1 MSEFLCDD
9 CMKHLSDYPNNYFD
23 LAIVDPPYGLGE
35 HGGRMRSGYVKQKNG
50 TMSYVQGPYY
60 AKKSWDKAV
69 PGEEY
74 FRQLF
79 RVSRNQ
85 IIFGANYFK
94 FPMQGGR
101 IIWDKCNDGSAQSNA
116 EIAYNS
122 LNDKVTIFRYMW
134 RGMFQGKSIDHGWI
148 QNGNKELN
156 EKRIHPTQK
165 PVNLYRWICR
175 EYAQKGW
182 KILDT
187 HVGSG
192 SSLIAFEEYG
202 LEYVGFEKDRD
213 YYNGALKRLEESRSQ
228 ISIFDFMD
236 RQE

>member
-1 MSEFLCDD
+1 M
-9 CMKHLSDYPNNYFD
+9 
-23 LAIVDPPYGLGE
+23 
-35 HGGRMRSGYVKQKNG
+35 
-50 TMSYVQGPYY
+50 
-60 AKKSWDKAV
+60 

-79 RVSRNQ
+79 RVSKNQ
-85 IIFGANYFK
+85 IVFGTNYFK
-94 FPMQGGR
+94 YPMHGGR
-101 IIWDKCNDGSAQSNA
+101 IVWDKCNDGSTQSDA

-122 LNDKVTIFRYMW
+122 LNNKVTIFRYMW
-134 RGMFQGKSIDHGWI
+134 RGMFQGASIDRGWI

-213 YYNGALKRLEESRSQ
+213 YYNGAMKRLEEARSQ
-228 ISIFDFMD
+228 MSIFDFMD

>member
-9 CMKHLSDYPNNYFD
+9 CMKHLLDYPNNYFD

-50 TMSYVQGPYY
+50 TMRYVQGPYY

-94 FPMQGGR
+94 FPMQGGE
-101 IIWDKCNDGSAQSNA
+101 NHMGQ
-116 EIAYNS
+116 
-122 LNDKVTIFRYMW
+122 M
-134 RGMFQGKSIDHGWI
+134 
-148 QNGNKELN
+148 
-156 EKRIHPTQK
+156 
-165 PVNLYRWICR
+165 
-175 EYAQKGW
+175 
-182 KILDT
+182 
-187 HVGSG
+187 
-192 SSLIAFEEYG
+192 
-202 LEYVGFEKDRD
+202 
-213 YYNGALKRLEESRSQ
+213 
-228 ISIFDFMD
+228 
-236 RQE
+236 

>member
-9 CMKHLSDYPNNYFD
+9 CMKHLPDYPNNYFD

-50 TMSYVQGPYY
+50 TISCVQGPYY

-79 RVSRNQ
+79 RVSKNQ

-94 FPMQGGR
+94 HPMQGGR
-101 IIWDKCNDGSAQSNA
+101 IIWDKCNDGSSQSNA

-122 LNDKVTIFRYMW
+122 LNNKVTIFRYMW
-134 RGMFQGKSIDHGWI
+134 RGMFQGKSIDRGWI

-175 EYAQKGW
+175 EYEQKGW

-213 YYNGALKRLEESRSQ
+213 YYNGAMKRLEETRSQ
-228 ISIFDFMD
+228 MSIFDFME